1 MMFQYNANTGGFPK
15 LGDRVK
21 VFRSGV
27 EVDGLTGTI
36 GGWGD
41 YSMLTALV
49 ALDKPMDD
57 GRTIVSWP
65 VVCLEQIL
73 TAEML
78 VKSQKKTFIEIF
90 DELVEPKKD
99 EDGFIVWHG
108 GSKRPVSD
116 STIVKVKIRSG
127 IPRDPIDACYWPQ
140 ICWTWREADDP
151 MNKWDIVA
159 YKVVR

>member
-78 VKSQKKTFIEIF
+78 VKTQKKTFIEIF

-116 STIVKVKIRSG
+116 STIVKVKTMISG
-127 IPRDPIDACYWPQ
+127 
-140 ICWTWREADDP
+140 T
-151 MNKWDIVA
+151 
-159 YKVVR
+159 